1 MKMKNLTKL
10 AYLGAIAFVGIGF
23 TACSSDDDAVESNP
37 SFDGKAVKTQF
48 AINIPRA
55 ATPSSRMSADNT
67 QNNNSNFLG
76 MEKIHLL
83 SFAGEPGTTGYTA
96 STSDIGLADISTTPG
111 ISSISSSKIYSDVNV
126 PVGTSHFLFY
136 AVAPQGTD
144 ATTKFS
150 KGVLDATIGAST
162 DAINFKLQQIAN
174 SIDNDEQTQLL
185 SVLNAVA
192 TVTNWKDQDANS
204 TGLGKLYANFVKLKA
219 GSANSIKAA
228 LENLYNAVA
237 IWADATST
245 STEKT
250 IAGAI
255 REAIAPNAGTGYFK
269 ATKDNAT
276 GVYTLDYTS
285 TTSTPYPRNIN
296 LPDGAVQLAFDSQ
309 NNAQAPFSY
318 GNQSS
323 LTSIPT
329 LNPTTLTYPASLYY
343 FISTDIRTSTSTYD
357 NWPANVADWVS
368 GGNSNFWNSFNS
380 DNAKVTATTRAIAL
394 KNNIQYGVANL
405 KLSAYCTAQKL
416 SDATTGS
423 EGSTAKTV
431 NVPAEGFKITG
442 VIIGGQP
449 TQVGYNF
456 LPANAQ
462 SLTRHIYDSDVPAG
476 MCAKYSA
483 STPADPTVNYTM
495 VLPNQLG
502 GSNTEQTV
510 SFAIEFE
517 NKSSVEFQGVDGV
530 VPVNG
535 KFYLVGKLDPNAQ
548 SGITNPGGITNPAVF
563 MPDYQTTV
571 TAKISTLK
579 NAYNTIPD
587 LRATNM
593 QLGLSVDLQWTP
605 GLTFDIDLGG
615 DTN

>member
-23 TACSSDDDAVESNP
+23 TACSSDDDAVENNP

-55 ATPSSRMSADNT
+55 ATPSSRMSDENT
-67 QNNNSNFLG
+67 QNKNSNFLG
-76 MEKIHLL
+76 MQDIHLL
-83 SFAGEPGTTGYTA
+83 SFAGEPGTSGNTA
-96 STSDIGLADISTTPG
+96 STSDIKLADINTNG
-111 ISSISSSKIYSDVNV
+111 ISTSASSKIYSDVNV
-126 PVGTSHFLFY
+126 PVGTSYFLFY

-144 ATTKFS
+144 ANSKFS

-162 DAINFKLQQIAN
+162 DAINFKLEQIAT
-174 SIDNDEQTQLL
+174 SIDNDEKTQLL

-192 TVTNWKDQDANS
+192 TVDNWKDQDAS

-237 IWADATST
+237 IWANGTSE

-250 IAGAI
+250 IATDIRTAI
-255 REAIAPNAGTGYFK
+255 TTNNYFS
-269 ATKDNAT
+269 ATDNS
-276 GVYTLDYTS
+276 GVYTLMTS
-285 TTSTPYPRNIN
+285 LTYPRNIN
-296 LPDGAVQLAFDSQ
+296 LPDGAVQLTFQ
-309 NNAQAPFSY
+309 NNSFSY
-318 GNQSS
+318 DNNSG
-323 LTSIPT
+323 LTSIPI
-329 LNPTTLTYPASLYY
+329 LDPTTLTYPASLYY
-343 FISTDIRTSTSTYD
+343 FISTDIRTSNNTFD
-357 NWPANVADWVS
+357 NGWPANVTDWAS
-368 GGNSNFWNSFNS
+368 DQTAFWNSFNS
-380 DNAKVTATTRAIAL
+380 TNAKVTATTRAIAL

-416 SDATTGS
+416 SDATTGTQ
-423 EGSTAKTV
+423 GSTGKTV
-431 NVPAEGFKITG
+431 NVPAVGFKITG

-456 LPANAQ
+456 LPADTR
-462 SLTRHIYDSDVPAG
+462 SLTQHIYDKVVAST
-476 MCAKYSA
+476 MCARYA
-483 STPADPTVNYTM
+483 TNATDATVNYTM

-502 GSNTEQTV
+502 SNEQTV
-510 SFAIEFE
+510 SFAIEFK
-517 NKSSVEFQGVDGV
+517 NNSSVEFQGVDGV
-530 VPVNG
+530 VPVDG
-535 KFYLVGKLDPNAQ
+535 KFYLVGKLDPANQ
-548 SGITNPGGITNPAVF
+548 TLTGVTSPAVF

-579 NAYNTIPD
+579 KAYNTIPD

-593 QLGLSVDLQWTP
+593 QLGLSVDLTWTP

>member
-23 TACSSDDDAVESNP
+23 TACSSDDDAVENNP

-55 ATPSSRMSADNT
+55 ATPSSRMSAENT
-67 QNNNSNFLG
+67 QNYNSNFLG
-76 MEKIHLL
+76 MQDIHLL
-83 SFAGEPGTTGYTA
+83 SFAEQPGANTSY
-96 STSDIGLADISTTPG
+96 SSDIKLADINNGITTTT
-111 ISSISSSKIYSDVNV
+111 SSKIYSDVNV

-136 AVAPQGTD
+136 AVAPQSENVND
-144 ATTKFS
+144 KFS

-162 DAINFKLQQIAN
+162 DAINFKLQQIAT

-192 TVTNWKDQDANS
+192 TVTNWKDQNANS
-204 TGLGKLYANFVKLKA
+204 TGLGKLYASFIKLKA
-219 GSANSIKAA
+219 GSANSIRAA

-237 IWADATST
+237 IWADATNE

-250 IAGAI
+250 IATAIRGAI
-255 REAIAPNAGTGYFK
+255 TSNSYFR
-269 ATKDNAT
+269 ATET
-276 GVYTLDYTS
+276 SGVYTLETS
-285 TTSTPYPRNIN
+285 LTYPRNLN
-296 LPDGAVQLAFDSQ
+296 LPDGAVQLTFDAQ
-309 NNAQAPFSY
+309 NNSFSY
-318 GNQSS
+318 GSLSS
-323 LTSIPT
+323 LASIPT
-329 LNPTTLTYPASLYY
+329 LDPTTLTYPASLYY
-343 FISTDIRTSTSTYD
+343 FISTDIRTSTNTFD
-357 NWPANVADWVS
+357 NGWPVNVTDWAS
-368 GGNSNFWNSFNS
+368 DQTTFWNSFNS
-380 DNAKVTATTRAIAL
+380 NNAKVTATTRAIAL

-431 NVPAEGFKITG
+431 NVPANGFKITG

-456 LPANAQ
+456 LPADAR
-462 SLTRHIYDSDVPAG
+462 SLTQHIYDKDVTTG

-483 STPADPTVNYTM
+483 STPADATVNYTM

-502 GSNTEQTV
+502 SSEQTV

-517 NKSSVEFQGVDGV
+517 NNSSVEFQGVDGV

-535 KFYLVGKLDPNAQ
+535 KFYLVGKLDP
-548 SGITNPGGITNPAVF
+548 TNSQLQNVTSPAVF
-563 MPDYQTTV
+563 MPDDQTTV

-579 NAYNTIPD
+579 KAYNTIPD

-593 QLGLSVDLQWTP
+593 QLGLSVDLTWTA
-605 GLTFDIDLGG
+605 GLTFEVDLGG

>member
-23 TACSSDDDAVESNP
+23 TACSSDDDAVENNP

-144 ATTKFS
+144 ANSKFS

-162 DAINFKLQQIAN
+162 DAINFKLQQIAT

-204 TGLGKLYANFVKLKA
+204 TGLGKLYASFIKLKA
-219 GSANSIKAA
+219 GSANSIRAA

-237 IWADATST
+237 IWADGA
-245 STEKT
+245 EDGNKT
-250 IAGAI
+250 IATAI
-255 REAIAPNAGTGYFK
+255 RTAITTGGYFT
-269 ATKDNAT
+269 ATNNS
-276 GVYTLDYTS
+276 GVYTLSTS
-285 TTSTPYPRNIN
+285 LKYPRNIN

-309 NNAQAPFSY
+309 NNSFSY
-318 GNQSS
+318 GSQSS
-323 LTSIPT
+323 LTSIPN

-357 NWPANVADWVS
+357 NWPTSVSDWAS
-368 GGNSNFWNSFNS
+368 DLTTFWNSFNS
-380 DNAKVTATTRAIAL
+380 TDAKVTATTRAIAL
-394 KNNIQYGVANL
+394 KKNIQYGVANL

-416 SDATTGS
+416 SDATRGS

-431 NVPAEGFKITG
+431 NVPADGFKITG

-456 LPANAQ
+456 LPADAQ
-462 SLTRHIYDSDVPAG
+462 SLTQHIYDKDVAST
-476 MCAKYSA
+476 MCARYA
-483 STPADPTVNYTM
+483 TNATDATVNYTM

-502 GSNTEQTV
+502 GSNTEQPV
-510 SFAIEFE
+510 SFAIEFK
-517 NKSSVEFQGVDGV
+517 NNSSVEFQGVDGV
-530 VPVNG
+530 VPVGG
-535 KFYLVGKLDPNAQ
+535 KFYLVGKLVPTNQ
-548 SGITNPGGITNPAVF
+548 TLTGVTNPSVF

-593 QLGLSVDLQWTP
+593 QLGLSVDLTWTA
-605 GLTFDIDLGG
+605 GLTFEVDLGG

>member
-1 MKMKNLTKL
+1 
-10 AYLGAIAFVGIGF
+10 
-23 TACSSDDDAVESNP
+23 
-37 SFDGKAVKTQF
+37 
-48 AINIPRA
+48 
-55 ATPSSRMSADNT
+55 
-67 QNNNSNFLG
+67 

-83 SFAGEPGTTGYTA
+83 SFAGEPGKTGYTA

-111 ISSISSSKIYSDVNV
+111 ISSNSSSKIYSDVNV

-144 ATTKFS
+144 ATSKFQ

-162 DAINFKLQQIAN
+162 DAINFKLQQIAT
-174 SIDNDEQTQLL
+174 SIEDEQKTNLL

-192 TVTNWKDQDANS
+192 TVSNWSIQSSD
-204 TGLGKLYANFVKLKA
+204 TGLGKLYASFTKLNA

-237 IWADATST
+237 IWADGA
-245 STEKT
+245 EDGNKT
-250 IAGAI
+250 IATAI
-255 REAIAPNAGTGYFK
+255 RTAITTGGYFT
-269 ATKDNAT
+269 ATNNS
-276 GVYTLDYTS
+276 GVYTLS
-285 TTSTPYPRNIN
+285 TTLTYPRNIN
-296 LPDGAVQLAFDSQ
+296 LPDGAVQLAFDDQ
-309 NNAQAPFSY
+309 NTSDPFSY
-318 GNQSS
+318 NRSNILGTPAI
-323 LTSIPT
+323 LD
-329 LNPTTLTYPASLYY
+329 PTTLTYPASLYY
-343 FISTDIRTSTSTYD
+343 FISTDIRTSTNTFDSG
-357 NWPANVADWVS
+357 WPATVTDWVS
-368 GGNSNFWNSFNS
+368 GGTSNFWTNFNS
-380 DNAKVTATTRAIAL
+380 TNAKVTATTRAIAL

-405 KLSAYCTAQKL
+405 KLSAYCTAQQLK
-416 SDATTGS
+416 DATTGT

-431 NVPAEGFKITG
+431 TVPANGFTITG

-456 LPANAQ
+456 LPADAQ
-462 SLTRHIYDSDVPAG
+462 SLTRHIYDKDVTTG

-483 STPADPTVNYTM
+483 STPTDATVNYTM

-502 GSNTEQTV
+502 SGNTEQSV

-517 NKSSVEFQGVDGV
+517 NNSFVEFQGVQGV
-530 VPVNG
+530 VPVGG
-535 KFYLVGKLDPNAQ
+535 KFYLVGKLDPTNQ
-548 SGITNPGGITNPAVF
+548 TLTGVTNPSVF

-593 QLGLSVDLQWTP
+593 QLGLSVDLTWTP
-605 GLTFDIDLGG
+605 GLTFEIDLGG

>member
-1 MKMKNLTKL
+1 MMKMKNLTKL
-10 AYLGAIAFVGIGF
+10 AYLGVIAFVGIGF
-23 TACSSDDDAVESNP
+23 TACSSDDDAVANNP

-55 ATPSSRMSADNT
+55 ATPSSRMSDENT
-67 QNNNSNFLG
+67 QNKNSNFLG
-76 MEKIHLL
+76 MQDIHLL
-83 SFAGEPGTTGYTA
+83 SFAGEPGTSGNTA
-96 STSDIGLADISTTPG
+96 STSDIKLADINTNG
-111 ISSISSSKIYSDVNV
+111 ISTSASSKIYSDVNV
-126 PVGTSHFLFY
+126 PVGTSYFLFY

-144 ATTKFS
+144 ANSKFS

-162 DAINFKLQQIAN
+162 DAINFKLEQIAT
-174 SIDNDEQTQLL
+174 SIDNDEKTQLL

-192 TVTNWKDQDANS
+192 TVDNWKDQDAS

-237 IWADATST
+237 IWANGTSE

-250 IAGAI
+250 IATDIRTAI
-255 REAIAPNAGTGYFK
+255 TTNSYFS
-269 ATKDNAT
+269 ATDNS
-276 GVYTLDYTS
+276 GVYTL
-285 TTSTPYPRNIN
+285 TTSLTYPRNIN
-296 LPDGAVQLAFDSQ
+296 LPDGAVQLTFDSQ
-309 NNAQAPFSY
+309 NTSTPFSY
-318 GNQSS
+318 NSS
-323 LTSIPT
+323 VVIGTT
-329 LNPTTLTYPASLYY
+329 TVLNPTTLTYPASLYY
-343 FISTDIRTSTSTYD
+343 FISTDIRTSTNTFDSG
-357 NWPANVADWVS
+357 WPATVTDWVS
-368 GGNSNFWNSFNS
+368 GGTSNFWTNFNS
-380 DNAKVTATTRAIAL
+380 NYAKVTATTRAIAL

-416 SDATTGS
+416 SDATTES
-423 EGSTAKTV
+423 EGSTTAKTV
-431 NVPAEGFKITG
+431 TVPANGFKITG

-449 TQVGYNF
+449 TKVGYNF
-456 LPANAQ
+456 LPADAQ
-462 SLTRHIYDSDVPAG
+462 SLIRHIYDRDVPAD
-476 MCAKYSA
+476 MCAEYSA

-502 GSNTEQTV
+502 GNNTEQTV

-517 NKSSVEFQGVDGV
+517 NNSSVEFQGVDGV

-579 NAYNTIPD
+579 KAYNTIPD

-593 QLGLSVDLQWTP
+593 QLGLSVDLTWTP

>member
-23 TACSSDDDAVESNP
+23 TACSSDDDAVENNP

-55 ATPSSRMSADNT
+55 ATPSSRMSAGNT
-67 QNNNSNFLG
+67 QNNSNFLG

-83 SFAGEPGTTGYTA
+83 SFEGVPGTTGYTA
-96 STSDIGLADISTTPG
+96 STSDIGLADISTIPG
-111 ISSISSSKIYSDVNV
+111 ISSNSSSKIYSDVNV

-144 ATTKFS
+144 ATSKFQ

-162 DAINFKLQQIAN
+162 DAINFKLQQIAT
-174 SIDNDEQTQLL
+174 SIEDEQKTNLL

-192 TVTNWKDQDANS
+192 TVSNWSTQGVD
-204 TGLGKLYANFVKLKA
+204 TGLGKLYASFKNLKA

-237 IWADATST
+237 IWADATNDSP
-245 STEKT
+245 EKT
-250 IAGAI
+250 IATAI
-255 REAIAPNAGTGYFK
+255 RTAITSNSYFT
-269 ATKDNAT
+269 ATET
-276 GVYTLDYTS
+276 SGVYTLS
-285 TTSTPYPRNIN
+285 TTLTYPRNIN
-296 LPDGAVQLAFDSQ
+296 LPDGAVQLTFD
-309 NNAQAPFSY
+309 AQTNSFSY
-318 GNQSS
+318 GSQSS

-329 LNPTTLTYPASLYY
+329 LDPTTLTYPASLYY
-343 FISTDIRTSTSTYD
+343 FISTDIRTSTNTFD
-357 NWPANVADWVS
+357 RGWPVTVTDWAS
-368 GGNSNFWNSFNS
+368 DQTTFWNSFNS

-416 SDATTGS
+416 SDATEGTQ
-423 EGSTAKTV
+423 GSTAKTV
-431 NVPAEGFKITG
+431 NVPAGGFKITG

-462 SLTRHIYDSDVPAG
+462 SLTRHIYDKDVAST
-476 MCAKYSA
+476 MCARYA
-483 STPADPTVNYTM
+483 TNATDATVNYTM

-502 GSNTEQTV
+502 SNEQTV
-510 SFAIEFE
+510 SFAIEFK
-517 NKSSVEFQGVDGV
+517 NNSSVEFQGVDGV

-535 KFYLVGKLDPNAQ
+535 KFYLVGKLDP
-548 SGITNPGGITNPAVF
+548 TNSQLQNVTSPAVF

-579 NAYNTIPD
+579 KAYNTIPD

>member
-55 ATPSSRMSADNT
+55 ATPSSRMSADKT

-83 SFAGEPGTTGYTA
+83 SFAGEPGTEGYTA

-111 ISSISSSKIYSDVNV
+111 ISSNSSSKIYSDVNV

-136 AVAPQGTD
+136 AVAPEGTD
-144 ATTKFS
+144 ADAKFS

-162 DAINFKLQQIAN
+162 DAINFKLQQIAT
-174 SIDNDEQTQLL
+174 SIDDNDEQAKLL
-185 SVLNAVA
+185 TVLNAVA
-192 TVTNWKDQDANS
+192 TVADWSIQGAD
-204 TGLGKLYANFVKLKA
+204 TGLGKLYASFKDLKA
-219 GSANSIKAA
+219 GSANSIRAA

-237 IWADATST
+237 IWADATVNSN
-245 STEKT
+245 EKT
-250 IAGAI
+250 IAGNIRTAI
-255 REAIAPNAGTGYFK
+255 
-269 ATKDNAT
+269 TKDSYFIPT
-276 GVYTLDYTS
+276 VTSGVYTLATS
-285 TTSTPYPRNIN
+285 LTYPRNIY
-296 LPDGAVQLAFDSQ
+296 LPDGAVQLTFDSQ
-309 NNAQAPFSY
+309 NTSAPFSY
-318 GNQSS
+318 NSNSSS
-323 LTSIPT
+323 LTSIPS
-329 LNPTTLTYPASLYY
+329 LDPATLTYPASLYY
-343 FISTDIRTSTSTYD
+343 FISTDIRTSTNTYEST
-357 NWPANVADWVS
+357 NWPQSVTDWAS
-368 GGNSNFWNSFNS
+368 ETSSFWTNFKSN
-380 DNAKVTATTRAIAL
+380 DAKVTATTRAIAL

-416 SDATTGS
+416 SDATTGT

-431 NVPAEGFKITG
+431 NVPADGFKITG

-456 LPANAQ
+456 LPADAG
-462 SLTRHIYDSDVPAG
+462 SLTRHIYDRDVPDG
-476 MCAKYSA
+476 MRAKYSA
-483 STPADPTVNYTM
+483 STPTDPTVNYTM

-502 GSNTEQTV
+502 SNEQPV

-517 NKSSVEFQGVDGV
+517 NNSSVEFQGVQGV
-530 VPVNG
+530 VPVGG

-548 SGITNPGGITNPAVF
+548 SGITNPSSITNPAVF

-593 QLGLSVDLQWTP
+593 QLGLSVDLTWTP
-605 GLTFDIDLGG
+605 GLTFDVVLGG
-615 DTN
+615 D

>member
-10 AYLGAIAFVGIGF
+10 AYLGAIALVGIGF
-23 TACSSDDDAVESNP
+23 TACSSDDDAVENNP

-55 ATPSSRMSADNT
+55 ATPSSRMSAENT
-67 QNNNSNFLG
+67 QNYNSNFLG
-76 MEKIHLL
+76 MQDIHLL
-83 SFAGEPGTTGYTA
+83 SFAGEPGTSGNTA
-96 STSDIGLADISTTPG
+96 STSDIKLADINTNG
-111 ISSISSSKIYSDVNV
+111 ISTSASSKIYSDVNV
-126 PVGTSHFLFY
+126 PVGTSYFLFY

-144 ATTKFS
+144 ANSKFS

-162 DAINFKLQQIAN
+162 DAINFKLEQIAT
-174 SIDNDEQTQLL
+174 SIDNDEKTQLL

-192 TVTNWKDQDANS
+192 TVDNWKDQDAS

-237 IWADATST
+237 IWANGTSE

-250 IAGAI
+250 IATDIRTAI
-255 REAIAPNAGTGYFK
+255 TTNNYFS
-269 ATKDNAT
+269 ATDNS
-276 GVYTLDYTS
+276 GVYTLKTS
-285 TTSTPYPRNIN
+285 LTYPRNIN
-296 LPDGAVQLAFDSQ
+296 LPDGAVQLTFDAQ
-309 NNAQAPFSY
+309 TNPQAPFSY
-318 GNQSS
+318 NSGVVIG
-323 LTSIPT
+323 TT
-329 LNPTTLTYPASLYY
+329 TVLNPTTLTYPASLYY
-343 FISTDIRTSTSTYD
+343 FISTDIRTSNNTFD
-357 NWPANVADWVS
+357 NGWPANVTDWAS
-368 GGNSNFWNSFNS
+368 DQTAFWNSFNS
-380 DNAKVTATTRAIAL
+380 NYAKVTATTRAIAL

-431 NVPAEGFKITG
+431 NVPANGFKITG

-456 LPANAQ
+456 LPADAQ
-462 SLTRHIYDSDVPAG
+462 SLIRHIYDRDVPAD
-476 MCAKYSA
+476 MCAEYSA

-502 GSNTEQTV
+502 GNNTEQSV

-517 NKSSVEFQGVDGV
+517 NNSSVEFQGVDGV
-530 VPVNG
+530 VPVDG
-535 KFYLVGKLDPNAQ
+535 KFYLVGKLDPANQ
-548 SGITNPGGITNPAVF
+548 TLTGVTSPAVF

-579 NAYNTIPD
+579 YAYNTIPD

-593 QLGLSVDLQWTP
+593 QLGLSVDLTWTP
-605 GLTFDIDLGG
+605 GLTFEVDLGG

>member
-10 AYLGAIAFVGIGF
+10 AYLGVIAFVGIGF
-23 TACSSDDDAVESNP
+23 TACSSDDDAVANNP

-55 ATPSSRMSADNT
+55 ATPSSRMSDENT
-67 QNNNSNFLG
+67 QNKNSNFLG
-76 MEKIHLL
+76 MQDIHLL
-83 SFAGEPGTTGYTA
+83 SFAGEPGTSGNTA
-96 STSDIGLADISTTPG
+96 STSDIKLADINTNG
-111 ISSISSSKIYSDVNV
+111 ISTSASSKIYSDVNV
-126 PVGTSHFLFY
+126 PVGTSYFLFY

-144 ATTKFS
+144 ANSKFS

-162 DAINFKLQQIAN
+162 DAINFKLEQIAT
-174 SIDNDEQTQLL
+174 SIDNDEKTQLL

-192 TVTNWKDQDANS
+192 TVDNWKDQDAS

-237 IWADATST
+237 IWANGTSE

-250 IAGAI
+250 IATDIRTAI
-255 REAIAPNAGTGYFK
+255 TTNSYFS
-269 ATKDNAT
+269 ATDNS
-276 GVYTLDYTS
+276 GVYTL
-285 TTSTPYPRNIN
+285 TTSLTYPRNIN
-296 LPDGAVQLAFDSQ
+296 LPDGAVQLTFDSQ
-309 NNAQAPFSY
+309 NTSTPFSY
-318 GNQSS
+318 NSS
-323 LTSIPT
+323 VVIGTT
-329 LNPTTLTYPASLYY
+329 TVLNPTTLTYPASLYY
-343 FISTDIRTSTSTYD
+343 FISTDIRTSTNTFDSG
-357 NWPANVADWVS
+357 WPATVTDWVS
-368 GGNSNFWNSFNS
+368 GGTSNFWTNFNS
-380 DNAKVTATTRAIAL
+380 NYAKVTATTRAIAL

-431 NVPAEGFKITG
+431 NVPADGFKITG

-456 LPANAQ
+456 LPADAQ

-517 NKSSVEFQGVDGV
+517 NNSSVEFQGVDGV

-579 NAYNTIPD
+579 KAYNTIPD

-593 QLGLSVDLQWTP
+593 QLGLSVDLTWTP

>member
-1 MKMKNLTKL
+1 MMKMKNLTKL

-23 TACSSDDDAVESNP
+23 TACSSDDAVESNP

-55 ATPSSRMSADNT
+55 ATPSSRMSAENT

-83 SFAGEPGTTGYTA
+83 SFAGEPGTVGYTA

-111 ISSISSSKIYSDVNV
+111 ISSNSSSKIYSDVNV

-162 DAINFKLQQIAN
+162 DAINFKLQQIAT
-174 SIDNDEQTQLL
+174 SIDNDEKTQLL

-192 TVTNWKDQDANS
+192 TVDNWSTQDANS
-204 TGLGKLYANFVKLKA
+204 TGLGKLYANFIKLNT

-237 IWADATST
+237 IWADATGT
-245 STEKT
+245 SDEKT
-250 IAGAI
+250 IATAI
-255 REAIAPNAGTGYFK
+255 RTAIKTGNYFT
-269 ATKDNAT
+269 ATDNS
-276 GVYTLDYTS
+276 GVYTL
-285 TTSTPYPRNIN
+285 TTSLTYPRNIN
-296 LPDGAVQLAFDSQ
+296 LPDGAVQLAFDAQTNS
-309 NNAQAPFSY
+309 QAPFSY
-318 GNQSS
+318 NSNIIIS
-323 LTSIPT
+323 TNPILD
-329 LNPTTLTYPASLYY
+329 PTTLTYPASLYY
-343 FISTDIRTSTSTYD
+343 FISTDIRTSTNTFDSG
-357 NWPANVADWVS
+357 WPATVTDWVS
-368 GGNSNFWNSFNS
+368 GGTSNFWTNFNS
-380 DNAKVTATTRAIAL
+380 TNAKVTATTRAIAL

-431 NVPAEGFKITG
+431 NVPADGFKITG

-456 LPANAQ
+456 LPADAQ
-462 SLTRHIYDSDVPAG
+462 ILTRHIYDSDVPAG

-483 STPADPTVNYTM
+483 STPAAPTVNYTM

-502 GSNTEQTV
+502 SGNTEQSV

-517 NKSSVEFQGVDGV
+517 NNSSVEFQGVQGV
-530 VPVNG
+530 VPVGG
-535 KFYLVGKLDPNAQ
+535 KFYLVGKLDPTNQ
-548 SGITNPGGITNPAVF
+548 MLTGVTNPSVF

>member
-67 QNNNSNFLG
+67 QNNSNFLG

-83 SFAGEPGTTGYTA
+83 SFEGVPGTTGYTA

-111 ISSISSSKIYSDVNV
+111 ISSNSSSKIYSDVNV

-162 DAINFKLQQIAN
+162 DAINFKLQQIAT
-174 SIDNDEQTQLL
+174 SIDNDETTQLL

-192 TVTNWKDQDANS
+192 TVTNWKDANS
-204 TGLGKLYANFVKLKA
+204 TGLGKLYANFIKLKA

-237 IWADATST
+237 IWADATGT
-245 STEKT
+245 SDEKT
-250 IAGAI
+250 IAEAI
-255 REAIAPNAGTGYFK
+255 REAIAPSANTGYFK
-269 ATKDNAT
+269 ATKDNTT

-296 LPDGAVQLAFDSQ
+296 LPDGAVQLTFDAQ
-309 NNAQAPFSY
+309 TNPQAPFSY
-318 GNQSS
+318 NSGVVIG
-323 LTSIPT
+323 TT
-329 LNPTTLTYPASLYY
+329 TVLNPTTLTYPASLYY

-357 NWPANVADWVS
+357 NWPSRVTDWANED
-368 GGNSNFWNSFNS
+368 NTFWNNFTGT
-380 DNAKVTATTRAIAL
+380 KVTATTRAIAL

-431 NVPAEGFKITG
+431 TVPANGFKITG

-456 LPANAQ
+456 LPADAQ
-462 SLTRHIYDSDVPAG
+462 NLIRHIYDRDVPAD
-476 MCAKYSA
+476 MCAEYSA

-502 GSNTEQTV
+502 GNNTEQSV

-517 NKSSVEFQGVDGV
+517 NNSSVEFQGVDGV
-530 VPVNG
+530 VPVGG
-535 KFYLVGKLDPNAQ
+535 KFYLVGKLDPANQ
-548 SGITNPGGITNPAVF
+548 TLTGVTSPAVF

-579 NAYNTIPD
+579 YAYNTIPD

-593 QLGLSVDLQWTP
+593 QLGLSVDLTWTP
-605 GLTFDIDLGG
+605 GLIFEIDLGG
-615 DTN
+615 VTN

>member
-1 MKMKNLTKL
+1 MMKMKNLTKL

-23 TACSSDDDAVESNP
+23 TACSSDDDAVANNP

-55 ATPSSRMSADNT
+55 ATPSSRMSDENT
-67 QNNNSNFLG
+67 QNKNSNFLG
-76 MEKIHLL
+76 MQDIHLL
-83 SFAGEPGTTGYTA
+83 SFAGEPGTSGNTA
-96 STSDIGLADISTTPG
+96 STSDIKLADINTNG
-111 ISSISSSKIYSDVNV
+111 ISTSASSKIYSDVNV
-126 PVGTSHFLFY
+126 PVGTSYFLFY

-144 ATTKFS
+144 ANSKFS

-162 DAINFKLQQIAN
+162 DAINFKLQQIAT

-192 TVTNWKDQDANS
+192 TVTNWKDPDANS
-204 TGLGKLYANFVKLKA
+204 TGLGKLYANFIKLKA

-237 IWADATST
+237 IWADATGT
-245 STEKT
+245 SDEKT
-250 IAGAI
+250 IAEAI
-255 REAIAPNAGTGYFK
+255 REAIAPSANTGYFK
-269 ATKDNAT
+269 ATKDNTT

-296 LPDGAVQLAFDSQ
+296 LPDGAVQLTFDAQ
-309 NNAQAPFSY
+309 TNAQAPFSY
-318 GNQSS
+318 NSAVVIGTTTV
-323 LTSIPT
+323 LD
-329 LNPTTLTYPASLYY
+329 PTTLTYPASLYY
-343 FISTDIRTSTSTYD
+343 FISTDIRTSTSTSTYD
-357 NWPANVADWVS
+357 NWPSSVTDWANE
-368 GGNSNFWNSFNS
+368 NNTFWNNFTGT
-380 DNAKVTATTRAIAL
+380 KVTATTRAIAL

-431 NVPAEGFKITG
+431 TVPANGFKITG

-456 LPANAQ
+456 LPADAQ
-462 SLTRHIYDSDVPAG
+462 SLIRHIYDRDVPAD
-476 MCAKYSA
+476 MCAEYSA

-502 GSNTEQTV
+502 GNNTEQTV

-517 NKSSVEFQGVDGV
+517 NNSSVEFQGVDGV

-579 NAYNTIPD
+579 KAYNTIPD

-593 QLGLSVDLQWTP
+593 QLGLSVDLTWTP

>member
-1 MKMKNLTKL
+1 MMKMKNLTKL

-23 TACSSDDDAVESNP
+23 TACSSDDDAVENNP

-67 QNNNSNFLG
+67 QNNSNFLG
-76 MEKIHLL
+76 MQDIHLL
-83 SFAGEPGTTGYTA
+83 SFAGEPGTTGYKA

-111 ISSISSSKIYSDVNV
+111 ISSNSSSKIYSDVNV

-136 AVAPQGTD
+136 AVAPQGTNV
-144 ATTKFS
+144 TSKFQ
-150 KGVLDATIGAST
+150 KGVLDATIGTST
-162 DAINFKLQQIAN
+162 DAINFKLQQIAT
-174 SIDNDEQTQLL
+174 SIDNDEQTKLL
-185 SVLNAVA
+185 GVLNAVA
-192 TVTNWKDQDANS
+192 TVDDWSTQDANT
-204 TGLGKLYANFVKLKA
+204 TGLGKLYASFTKLNA

-237 IWADATST
+237 IWADGA
-245 STEKT
+245 EGGNKT
-250 IAGAI
+250 IATDIRTAI
-255 REAIAPNAGTGYFK
+255 TTGGYFT
-269 ATKDNAT
+269 ATNNS
-276 GVYTLDYTS
+276 GVYTL
-285 TTSTPYPRNIN
+285 TTTLNYPRNLN
-296 LPDGAVQLAFDSQ
+296 LPDGAVQLTFDAQ
-309 NNAQAPFSY
+309 NNSFSY
-318 GNQSS
+318 GSLSS

-329 LNPTTLTYPASLYY
+329 LDPTTLTYPASLYY
-343 FISTDIRTSTSTYD
+343 FISTDIRTSTNTFDGWPATVAEWANESNTFWSNFNSTY
-357 NWPANVADWVS
+357 
-368 GGNSNFWNSFNS
+368 
-380 DNAKVTATTRAIAL
+380 AKVTATTRAIAL

-405 KLSAYCTAQKL
+405 KLSAYCSAQKL
-416 SDATTGS
+416 SDATGS

-431 NVPAEGFKITG
+431 TVPTDGFKITG

-456 LPANAQ
+456 LPADAR
-462 SLTRHIYDSDVPAG
+462 SLIQHIYDRDVTTG

-502 GSNTEQTV
+502 SGNTEQSV

-517 NKSSVEFQGVDGV
+517 NNSSVEFQGVQGV
-530 VPVNG
+530 VPVGG
-535 KFYLVGKLDPNAQ
+535 KFYLVGKLDP
-548 SGITNPGGITNPAVF
+548 TNQTLTGVTSPSVF

>member
-23 TACSSDDDAVESNP
+23 TACSSDDDAVENNP

-55 ATPSSRMSADNT
+55 ATPSSRMSAGNT
-67 QNNNSNFLG
+67 QNNSNFLG
-76 MEKIHLL
+76 MQDIHLL
-83 SFAGEPGTTGYTA
+83 SFAEQPGANTSY
-96 STSDIGLADISTTPG
+96 SSDIKLADINNGITTTT
-111 ISSISSSKIYSDVNV
+111 SSKIYSDVNV

-136 AVAPQGTD
+136 AVAPQGENVND
-144 ATTKFS
+144 KFS

-162 DAINFKLQQIAN
+162 DAINFKLQQIAT
-174 SIDNDEQTQLL
+174 SIEDEQKTNLL
-185 SVLNAVA
+185 RVLNAVA
-192 TVTNWKDQDANS
+192 TVTNWKDANS
-204 TGLGKLYANFVKLKA
+204 TGLGKLYANFIKLKA
-219 GSANSIKAA
+219 GSANSIRAA

-237 IWADATST
+237 IWADAAGTSD
-245 STEKT
+245 EKT
-250 IAGAI
+250 IAGNIRTAI
-255 REAIAPNAGTGYFK
+255 KTGDYFTARETSQGS
-269 ATKDNAT
+269 
-276 GVYTLDYTS
+276 GVYTL
-285 TTSTPYPRNIN
+285 TTTLNYPRNLK
-296 LPDGAVQLAFDSQ
+296 LPDGAVQLTFQ
-309 NNAQAPFSY
+309 NNSFSY
-318 GNQSS
+318 DNNSG

-329 LNPTTLTYPASLYY
+329 LDPTTLTYPASLYY
-343 FISTDIRTSTSTYD
+343 FISTEIRTSTSTYD
-357 NWPANVADWVS
+357 SWPTNVADWVS

-431 NVPAEGFKITG
+431 NVPAGGFKITG

-456 LPANAQ
+456 LPADAE

-476 MCAKYSA
+476 MCANYSA

-502 GSNTEQTV
+502 SNEQPV
-510 SFAIEFE
+510 SFAIEFK
-517 NKSSVEFQGVDGV
+517 NNSSVEFQGVDGV

-579 NAYNTIPD
+579 KAYNTIPD

-593 QLGLSVDLQWTP
+593 QLGLSVDLTWTP

>member
-1 MKMKNLTKL
+1 MMKMKNLTKL
-10 AYLGAIAFVGIGF
+10 AYLGAIALVGIGF
-23 TACSSDDDAVESNP
+23 TACSSDDDAVENNP

-55 ATPSSRMSADNT
+55 ATPSSRMSAENT

-83 SFAGEPGTTGYTA
+83 SFAEQPGANTSY
-96 STSDIGLADISTTPG
+96 SSDIKLADINNGITTTT
-111 ISSISSSKIYSDVNV
+111 SSKIYSDVNV

-136 AVAPQGTD
+136 AVAPQGENVND
-144 ATTKFS
+144 KFS

-162 DAINFKLQQIAN
+162 DAINFKLQQIAT
-174 SIDNDEQTQLL
+174 SIENEEKTQLL

-192 TVTNWKDQDANS
+192 AVSNWSSQSSD
-204 TGLGKLYANFVKLKA
+204 TGLGKLYASFKNLKA

-237 IWADATST
+237 IWADATNE

-250 IAGAI
+250 IATAI
-255 REAIAPNAGTGYFK
+255 RTAITSNHFTASETSQGS
-269 ATKDNAT
+269 
-276 GVYTLDYTS
+276 GVYTL
-285 TTSTPYPRNIN
+285 TTSLTYPRNLN
-296 LPDGAVQLAFDSQ
+296 LPDGAVQLTFQ
-309 NNAQAPFSY
+309 NNSFSY
-318 GNQSS
+318 DNNSG

-357 NWPANVADWVS
+357 TWPANVADWVS

-405 KLSAYCTAQKL
+405 KLSAYCTVQKL

-431 NVPAEGFKITG
+431 NVPADGFKITG

-456 LPANAQ
+456 LPADAQ
-462 SLTRHIYDSDVPAG
+462 SLTRHIYDKDVTTG
-476 MCAKYSA
+476 MCANYSA
-483 STPADPTVNYTM
+483 STPTDATVNYTM

-502 GSNTEQTV
+502 SNEQTV
-510 SFAIEFE
+510 SFAIEFQ
-517 NKSSVEFQGVDGV
+517 NNSSVEFQGVDGV

-579 NAYNTIPD
+579 KAYNTIPD

-593 QLGLSVDLQWTP
+593 QLGLSVDLTWTP

>member
-1 MKMKNLTKL
+1 MMKMKNLTKL

-55 ATPSSRMSADNT
+55 ATPSSRMSDENT
-67 QNNNSNFLG
+67 QNKNSNFLG

-83 SFAGEPGTTGYTA
+83 SFAGEPGTSGNTA

-111 ISSISSSKIYSDVNV
+111 ISSNSSSKIYSDVNV
-126 PVGTSHFLFY
+126 PVGTSYFLFY

-144 ATTKFS
+144 ANSKFS

-162 DAINFKLQQIAN
+162 DAINFKLEQIAT
-174 SIDNDEQTQLL
+174 SIDNDEKTQLL

-192 TVTNWKDQDANS
+192 TVDNWKDQDAS

-237 IWADATST
+237 IWANGTSE

-250 IAGAI
+250 IATDIRTAI
-255 REAIAPNAGTGYFK
+255 TSDHFTASETSQGS
-269 ATKDNAT
+269 
-276 GVYTLDYTS
+276 GVYTL
-285 TTSTPYPRNIN
+285 TTSLTYPRNLN
-296 LPDGAVQLAFDSQ
+296 LPDGAVQLTFQ
-309 NNAQAPFSY
+309 NNSFSY
-318 GNQSS
+318 DNNSG
-323 LTSIPT
+323 LTSIPI
-329 LNPTTLTYPASLYY
+329 LDPTTLTYPASLYY
-343 FISTDIRTSTSTYD
+343 FISTDIRTSNNTFD
-357 NWPANVADWVS
+357 NGWPANVTDWA
-368 GGNSNFWNSFNS
+368 NENNTFWNNFKSV
-380 DNAKVTATTRAIAL
+380 DAKVTATTRAIAL

>member
-1 MKMKNLTKL
+1 MMKMKNLTKL

-23 TACSSDDDAVESNP
+23 TACSSDDDAVENNP

-55 ATPSSRMSADNT
+55 ATPSSRMSAVNT

-76 MEKIHLL
+76 MQDIHLL
-83 SFAGEPGTTGYTA
+83 SFAEQPGANTSY
-96 STSDIGLADISTTPG
+96 SSDIKLADINNGITTTT
-111 ISSISSSKIYSDVNV
+111 SSKIYSDVNV

-144 ATTKFS
+144 ATSKFQN
-150 KGVLDATIGAST
+150 GVLDATIGAST
-162 DAINFKLQQIAN
+162 DAINFKLQQIAT
-174 SIDNDEQTQLL
+174 SIENEEKTNLL
-185 SVLNAVA
+185 SVLNTVA
-192 TVTNWKDQDANS
+192 TVRSWSTQDANS
-204 TGLGKLYANFVKLKA
+204 TGLGKLYASFIKLKA
-219 GSANSIKAA
+219 GSANSIRAA

-237 IWADATST
+237 IWADATSE
-245 STEKT
+245 SSERT
-250 IAGAI
+250 IATAI
-255 REAIAPNAGTGYFK
+255 RTAITTGGYFT
-269 ATKDNAT
+269 ARETSQGS
-276 GVYTLDYTS
+276 GVYTL
-285 TTSTPYPRNIN
+285 TTTLNYPRNLN
-296 LPDGAVQLAFDSQ
+296 LPDGAVQLTFQ
-309 NNAQAPFSY
+309 NNSFSY
-318 GNQSS
+318 ANNSG

-357 NWPANVADWVS
+357 NWPSSVTDWANE
-368 GGNSNFWNSFNS
+368 NNTFWNNFKSV
-380 DNAKVTATTRAIAL
+380 DAKVTATTRAIAL

-431 NVPAEGFKITG
+431 NVPANGFKITG

-462 SLTRHIYDSDVPAG
+462 SLTRHIYDRDVPAD

-483 STPADPTVNYTM
+483 STPADPKVNYTM

-502 GSNTEQTV
+502 GSSTEQPV
-510 SFAIEFE
+510 SFAIEFK
-517 NKSSVEFQGVDGV
+517 NNSSVEFQGVDGV
-530 VPVNG
+530 VPVGG
-535 KFYLVGKLDPNAQ
+535 KFYLVGKLDPTNQ
-548 SGITNPGGITNPAVF
+548 TLTGVTNPSVF

-605 GLTFDIDLGG
+605 GLTFEIDLGG

>member
-10 AYLGAIAFVGIGF
+10 AYLGAIALVGIGF
-23 TACSSDDDAVESNP
+23 TACSSDDDAVENNP

-55 ATPSSRMSADNT
+55 ATPSSRMSAENT
-67 QNNNSNFLG
+67 QNYNSNFLG
-76 MEKIHLL
+76 MQDIHLL
-83 SFAGEPGTTGYTA
+83 SFAEQPGANTSY
-96 STSDIGLADISTTPG
+96 SSDIKLADINNGITTTT
-111 ISSISSSKIYSDVNV
+111 SSKIYSDVNV

-162 DAINFKLQQIAN
+162 DAINFKLQQIAT
-174 SIDNDEQTQLL
+174 SIENEEKTQLL

-192 TVTNWKDQDANS
+192 AVSNWSSQSSD
-204 TGLGKLYANFVKLKA
+204 TGLGKLYASFKNLKA

-237 IWADATST
+237 IWADAAGTSDD
-245 STEKT
+245 KT
-250 IAGAI
+250 IAGDIRTAI
-255 REAIAPNAGTGYFK
+255 KTGDYFTARETSQGS
-269 ATKDNAT
+269 
-276 GVYTLDYTS
+276 GVYTL
-285 TTSTPYPRNIN
+285 TTTLNYPRNLN
-296 LPDGAVQLAFDSQ
+296 LPDGAVQLTFQ
-309 NNAQAPFSY
+309 NNSFSY
-318 GNQSS
+318 DNNSG
-323 LTSIPT
+323 LTSIPI
-329 LNPTTLTYPASLYY
+329 LDPTTLTYPASLYY
-343 FISTDIRTSTSTYD
+343 FISTDIRTSNNTFD
-357 NWPANVADWVS
+357 KGWPANVTDWAS
-368 GGNSNFWNSFNS
+368 DQTAFWNSFNS
-380 DNAKVTATTRAIAL
+380 NYAKVTATTRAIAL

-416 SDATTGS
+416 SDATEGTQ
-423 EGSTAKTV
+423 GSTAKTV
-431 NVPAEGFKITG
+431 NVPADGFKITG

-456 LPANAQ
+456 LPADTR
-462 SLTRHIYDSDVPAG
+462 SLTQHIYDKDVAST
-476 MCAKYSA
+476 MCARYA
-483 STPADPTVNYTM
+483 TNATDATVNYTM

-502 GSNTEQTV
+502 GSNTEQPV
-510 SFAIEFE
+510 SFAIEFK
-517 NKSSVEFQGVDGV
+517 NNSSVEFQGVQGV
-530 VPVNG
+530 VPVDG
-535 KFYLVGKLDPNAQ
+535 KFYLVGKLDP
-548 SGITNPGGITNPAVF
+548 TNSQLQNVTSPAVF

-579 NAYNTIPD
+579 YAYNTIPD

-593 QLGLSVDLQWTP
+593 QLGLSVDLTWTP
-605 GLTFDIDLGG
+605 GLTFEIDLGG

>member
-55 ATPSSRMSADNT
+55 ATPSSRMSADKT

-83 SFAGEPGTTGYTA
+83 SFAGEPGTSGNTA

-111 ISSISSSKIYSDVNV
+111 ISSNSSSKIYSDVNV

-136 AVAPQGTD
+136 AVAPQGENVND
-144 ATTKFS
+144 KFS

-162 DAINFKLQQIAN
+162 DAINFKLQQIAT
-174 SIDNDEQTQLL
+174 SIENEEKTKLL

-192 TVTNWKDQDANS
+192 TVSNWSTQGVD
-204 TGLGKLYANFVKLKA
+204 TGLGKLYASFKNLKA

-237 IWADATST
+237 IWADATNDSP
-245 STEKT
+245 EKT
-250 IAGAI
+250 IATAI
-255 REAIAPNAGTGYFK
+255 RTAITSNSYFT
-269 ATKDNAT
+269 ATET
-276 GVYTLDYTS
+276 SGVYTL
-285 TTSTPYPRNIN
+285 TTPLTYPRNIN

-309 NNAQAPFSY
+309 NNSFSY
-318 GNQSS
+318 GSQSS
-323 LTSIPT
+323 LTSIPSLDPKT
-329 LNPTTLTYPASLYY
+329 ITYPASLYY
-343 FISTDIRTSTSTYD
+343 FISTDIRTSNNTFD
-357 NWPANVADWVS
+357 NGWPANVTDWAS
-368 GGNSNFWNSFNS
+368 DQTAFWNSFNS
-380 DNAKVTATTRAIAL
+380 TDAKVTATTRAIAL

-416 SDATTGS
+416 SDATEGTQ
-423 EGSTAKTV
+423 GSTAKTV
-431 NVPAEGFKITG
+431 NVPAVGFKITG

-456 LPANAQ
+456 LPADAR
-462 SLTRHIYDSDVPAG
+462 SLTQHIYDKDVAST
-476 MCAKYSA
+476 MCARYA
-483 STPADPTVNYTM
+483 TNATDATVNYTM

-502 GSNTEQTV
+502 GSNTEQPV
-510 SFAIEFE
+510 SFAIEFK
-517 NKSSVEFQGVDGV
+517 NNSSVEFQGVDGV

-579 NAYNTIPD
+579 KAYNTIPD

-593 QLGLSVDLQWTP
+593 QLGLSVDLTWTP

>member
-10 AYLGAIAFVGIGF
+10 AYLGVIAFVGIGF
-23 TACSSDDDAVESNP
+23 TACSSDDDAVANNP

-55 ATPSSRMSADNT
+55 ATPSSRMSDENT
-67 QNNNSNFLG
+67 QNKNSNFLG
-76 MEKIHLL
+76 MQDIHLL
-83 SFAGEPGTTGYTA
+83 SFAGEPGTSGNTA
-96 STSDIGLADISTTPG
+96 STSDIKLADINTNG
-111 ISSISSSKIYSDVNV
+111 ISTSASSKIYSDVNV
-126 PVGTSHFLFY
+126 PVGTSYFLFY

-144 ATTKFS
+144 ANSKFS

-162 DAINFKLQQIAN
+162 DAINFKLEQIAT
-174 SIDNDEQTQLL
+174 SIDNDEKTQLL

-192 TVTNWKDQDANS
+192 TVSNWSIQSSD
-204 TGLGKLYANFVKLKA
+204 TGLGKLYASFTKLNA
-219 GSANSIKAA
+219 GSANSIRAA

-237 IWADATST
+237 IWADATVNSN
-245 STEKT
+245 EKT
-250 IAGAI
+250 IAGNIRTAI
-255 REAIAPNAGTGYFK
+255 
-269 ATKDNAT
+269 TKDSYFIPT
-276 GVYTLDYTS
+276 VTSGVYTLATS
-285 TTSTPYPRNIN
+285 LTYPRNIY
-296 LPDGAVQLAFDSQ
+296 LPDGAVQLTFDAQ
-309 NNAQAPFSY
+309 NNPLAPFSY
-318 GNQSS
+318 DRSSS
-323 LTSIPT
+323 LTSIPS
-329 LNPTTLTYPASLYY
+329 LDPTTLTYPASLYY
-343 FISTDIRTSTSTYD
+343 FTSTDIRTSTNTYEST
-357 NWPANVADWVS
+357 NWPQSVNDWAS
-368 GGNSNFWNSFNS
+368 ENSNFWADFNS
-380 DNAKVTATTRAIAL
+380 TNAKVTATTRAIAL

-416 SDATTGS
+416 SDATTGT

-431 NVPAEGFKITG
+431 NVPANGFKITG

-456 LPANAQ
+456 LPADAG
-462 SLTRHIYDSDVPAG
+462 SLTRHIYDRDVPDG

-483 STPADPTVNYTM
+483 STPTDPTVNYTM

-502 GSNTEQTV
+502 SNEQPV

-517 NKSSVEFQGVDGV
+517 NNSSVEFQGVQGV
-530 VPVNG
+530 VPVRG

-548 SGITNPGGITNPAVF
+548 SGITNPGSITNPAVF

-593 QLGLSVDLQWTP
+593 QLGLSVDLTWTP
-605 GLTFDIDLGG
+605 GLTFEIDLGG

>member
-10 AYLGAIAFVGIGF
+10 AYLGVIAFVGIGF
-23 TACSSDDDAVESNP
+23 TACSSDDDAVANNP

-55 ATPSSRMSADNT
+55 ATPSSRMSDENT
-67 QNNNSNFLG
+67 QNKNSNFLG
-76 MEKIHLL
+76 MQDIHLL
-83 SFAGEPGTTGYTA
+83 SFAGEPGTSGNTA
-96 STSDIGLADISTTPG
+96 STSDIKLADINTNG
-111 ISSISSSKIYSDVNV
+111 ISTSASSKIYSDVNV
-126 PVGTSHFLFY
+126 PVGTSYFLFY

-144 ATTKFS
+144 ANSKFS

-162 DAINFKLQQIAN
+162 DAINFKLEQIAT
-174 SIDNDEQTQLL
+174 SIDNDEKTQLL

-192 TVTNWKDQDANS
+192 TVDNWKDQDAS

-237 IWADATST
+237 IWANGTSE

-250 IAGAI
+250 IATDIRTAI
-255 REAIAPNAGTGYFK
+255 TTNSYFS
-269 ATKDNAT
+269 ATDNS
-276 GVYTLDYTS
+276 GVYTL
-285 TTSTPYPRNIN
+285 TTSLTYPRNIN
-296 LPDGAVQLAFDSQ
+296 LPDGAVQLTFDSQ
-309 NNAQAPFSY
+309 NTSTPFSY
-318 GNQSS
+318 NSS
-323 LTSIPT
+323 VVIGTT
-329 LNPTTLTYPASLYY
+329 TVLNPTTLTYPASLYY
-343 FISTDIRTSTSTYD
+343 FISTDIRTSTNTFDSG
-357 NWPANVADWVS
+357 WPATVTDWVS
-368 GGNSNFWNSFNS
+368 GGTSNFWTNFNS
-380 DNAKVTATTRAIAL
+380 NYAKVTATTRAIAL

-431 NVPAEGFKITG
+431 NVPADGFKITG

-456 LPANAQ
+456 LPADAQ

-517 NKSSVEFQGVDGV
+517 NNSSVEFQGVDGV

-579 NAYNTIPD
+579 KAYNTIPD

-593 QLGLSVDLQWTP
+593 QLGLSVDLTWTP
-605 GLTFDIDLGG
+605 GLTFEIDLGG

>member
-10 AYLGAIAFVGIGF
+10 AYLGAIALVGIGF
-23 TACSSDDDAVESNP
+23 TACSSDDDAVENNP

-55 ATPSSRMSADNT
+55 ATPSSRMSAENT
-67 QNNNSNFLG
+67 QNYNSNFLG
-76 MEKIHLL
+76 MQDIHLL
-83 SFAGEPGTTGYTA
+83 SFAEQPGANTSY
-96 STSDIGLADISTTPG
+96 SSDIKLADINNGITTTT
-111 ISSISSSKIYSDVNV
+111 SSKIYSDVNV

-136 AVAPQGTD
+136 AVAPQGENVND
-144 ATTKFS
+144 KFS

-162 DAINFKLQQIAN
+162 DAINFKLQQIAT
-174 SIDNDEQTQLL
+174 SIENEEKTQLL

-192 TVTNWKDQDANS
+192 AVSNWSSQSSD
-204 TGLGKLYANFVKLKA
+204 TGLGKLYASFKNLKA

-237 IWADATST
+237 IWADATNDSP
-245 STEKT
+245 EKT
-250 IAGAI
+250 IATAI
-255 REAIAPNAGTGYFK
+255 RTAITSNSYFT
-269 ATKDNAT
+269 ATET
-276 GVYTLDYTS
+276 SGVYTL
-285 TTSTPYPRNIN
+285 TTPLTYPRNIN

-309 NNAQAPFSY
+309 NNSFSY
-318 GNQSS
+318 GSQSS
-323 LTSIPT
+323 LTSIPSLDPKT
-329 LNPTTLTYPASLYY
+329 ITYPASLYY

-357 NWPANVADWVS
+357 NWPKSVSDWAS
-368 GGNSNFWNSFNS
+368 DQTAFWNSFNS
-380 DNAKVTATTRAIAL
+380 TDAKVTATTRAIAL

-416 SDATTGS
+416 SDATKGTQ
-423 EGSTAKTV
+423 GSTGKTV
-431 NVPAEGFKITG
+431 NVPAVGFKITG

-456 LPANAQ
+456 LPADAQ
-462 SLTRHIYDSDVPAG
+462 NLTQHIYDKDVPAG
-476 MCAKYSA
+476 MCARYA
-483 STPADPTVNYTM
+483 TNATDATVNYTM

-502 GSNTEQTV
+502 GSNTEQPV
-510 SFAIEFE
+510 SFAIEFK
-517 NKSSVEFQGVDGV
+517 NNSSVEFQGVDGV
-530 VPVNG
+530 VPVGG
-535 KFYLVGKLDPNAQ
+535 KFYLVGKLDPANQ
-548 SGITNPGGITNPAVF
+548 TLTGVTSPTNPAVF

-593 QLGLSVDLQWTP
+593 QLGLSVDLTWTA
-605 GLTFDIDLGG
+605 GLTFEVDLGG

>member
-23 TACSSDDDAVESNP
+23 TACSSDDDAVENNP

-55 ATPSSRMSADNT
+55 ATPSSRMSAGNT
-67 QNNNSNFLG
+67 QNNSNFLG
-76 MEKIHLL
+76 MQDIHLL
-83 SFAGEPGTTGYTA
+83 SFAEQPGANTSY
-96 STSDIGLADISTTPG
+96 SSDIELADINNGITTTT
-111 ISSISSSKIYSDVNV
+111 SSKIYSDVNV

-162 DAINFKLQQIAN
+162 DAINFKLQQIAT
-174 SIDNDEQTQLL
+174 SIEDEQKTNLL
-185 SVLNAVA
+185 RVLNAVA
-192 TVTNWKDQDANS
+192 TVTNWKDANS
-204 TGLGKLYANFVKLKA
+204 TGLGKLYANFIKLKA
-219 GSANSIKAA
+219 GSANSIRAA

-237 IWADATST
+237 IWADAAGTSD
-245 STEKT
+245 EKT
-250 IAGAI
+250 IAGNIRTAI
-255 REAIAPNAGTGYFK
+255 KTGDYFTARETSQGS
-269 ATKDNAT
+269 
-276 GVYTLDYTS
+276 GVYTL
-285 TTSTPYPRNIN
+285 TTTLNYPRNLK
-296 LPDGAVQLAFDSQ
+296 LPDGAVQLTFQ
-309 NNAQAPFSY
+309 NNSFSY
-318 GNQSS
+318 DNNSG

-329 LNPTTLTYPASLYY
+329 LDPTTLTYPASLYY
-343 FISTDIRTSTSTYD
+343 FISTEIRTSTSTYD
-357 NWPANVADWVS
+357 SWPTNVADWVS

-431 NVPAEGFKITG
+431 NVPAGGFKITG

-456 LPANAQ
+456 LPADAE

-476 MCAKYSA
+476 MCANYSA

-502 GSNTEQTV
+502 SNEQPV
-510 SFAIEFE
+510 SFAIEFK
-517 NKSSVEFQGVDGV
+517 NNSSVEFQGVDGV

-579 NAYNTIPD
+579 KAYNTIPD

-593 QLGLSVDLQWTP
+593 QLGLSVDLTWTP

>member
-1 MKMKNLTKL
+1 MMKMKNLTKL

-23 TACSSDDDAVESNP
+23 TACSSDDDAVANNP

-55 ATPSSRMSADNT
+55 ATPSSRMSDENT
-67 QNNNSNFLG
+67 QNKNSNFLG
-76 MEKIHLL
+76 MQDIHLL
-83 SFAGEPGTTGYTA
+83 SFAGEPGTSGNTA
-96 STSDIGLADISTTPG
+96 STSDIKLADINTNG
-111 ISSISSSKIYSDVNV
+111 ISTSASSKIYSDVNV
-126 PVGTSHFLFY
+126 PVGTSYFLFY

-144 ATTKFS
+144 ANSKFS

-162 DAINFKLQQIAN
+162 DAINFKLEQIAT
-174 SIDNDEQTQLL
+174 SIDNDEKTQLL

-192 TVTNWKDQDANS
+192 TVDNWKDQDAS

-237 IWADATST
+237 IWANGTSE

-250 IAGAI
+250 IATDIRTAI
-255 REAIAPNAGTGYFK
+255 TTNNYFS
-269 ATKDNAT
+269 ATDNS
-276 GVYTLDYTS
+276 GVYTLMTS
-285 TTSTPYPRNIN
+285 LTYPRNIN
-296 LPDGAVQLAFDSQ
+296 LPDGAVQLTFQ
-309 NNAQAPFSY
+309 NNSFSY
-318 GNQSS
+318 DNNSG
-323 LTSIPT
+323 LTSIPI
-329 LNPTTLTYPASLYY
+329 LDPTTLTYPASLYY
-343 FISTDIRTSTSTYD
+343 FISTDIRTSNNTFD
-357 NWPANVADWVS
+357 NGWPANVTDWAS
-368 GGNSNFWNSFNS
+368 DQTAFWNSFNS
-380 DNAKVTATTRAIAL
+380 TNAKVTATTRAIAL

-416 SDATTGS
+416 SDATTGTQ
-423 EGSTAKTV
+423 GSTGKTV
-431 NVPAEGFKITG
+431 NVPAVGFKITG

-456 LPANAQ
+456 LPADAR
-462 SLTRHIYDSDVPAG
+462 SLTQHIYDKDVAST
-476 MCAKYSA
+476 MCARYA
-483 STPADPTVNYTM
+483 TNATDATVNYTM

-502 GSNTEQTV
+502 SNEQTV
-510 SFAIEFE
+510 SFAIEFK
-517 NKSSVEFQGVDGV
+517 NNSSVEFQGVDGV

-579 NAYNTIPD
+579 KAYNTIPD

-593 QLGLSVDLQWTP
+593 QLGLSVDLTWTP

>member
-55 ATPSSRMSADNT
+55 ATPSSRMSANNT
-67 QNNNSNFLG
+67 QNNSNFLG

-83 SFAGEPGTTGYTA
+83 SFAEQPEANTSY
-96 STSDIGLADISTTPG
+96 SSDIKLADINNGITTTT
-111 ISSISSSKIYSDVNV
+111 SSKIYSDVNV

-136 AVAPQGTD
+136 AVAPQGENVND
-144 ATTKFS
+144 KFS

-162 DAINFKLQQIAN
+162 DAINFKLQQIAT
-174 SIDNDEQTQLL
+174 SIENEEKTQLL

-192 TVTNWKDQDANS
+192 AVSNWSSQSSD
-204 TGLGKLYANFVKLKA
+204 TGLGKLYASFKNLKA

-237 IWADATST
+237 IWADAAGTSDK
-245 STEKT
+245 KT
-250 IAGAI
+250 IAGDIRTAI
-255 REAIAPNAGTGYFK
+255 KTGDYFTARETSQGS
-269 ATKDNAT
+269 
-276 GVYTLDYTS
+276 GVYTL
-285 TTSTPYPRNIN
+285 TTTLNYPRNLN
-296 LPDGAVQLAFDSQ
+296 LPDGAVQLTFQ
-309 NNAQAPFSY
+309 NNSFSY
-318 GNQSS
+318 DNNSG
-323 LTSIPT
+323 LTSIPI
-329 LNPTTLTYPASLYY
+329 LDPTTLTYPASLYY
-343 FISTDIRTSTSTYD
+343 FISTDIRTSNNTFD
-357 NWPANVADWVS
+357 NGWPANVTDWAS
-368 GGNSNFWNSFNS
+368 DQTAFWTNFNS
-380 DNAKVTATTRAIAL
+380 SNAKVTATTRAIAL

-431 NVPAEGFKITG
+431 TVPANGFKITG

-456 LPANAQ
+456 LPADAR
-462 SLTRHIYDSDVPAG
+462 SLTRHIYDKDVTTG
-476 MCAKYSA
+476 MCANYSA

-502 GSNTEQTV
+502 SNEQTV

-517 NKSSVEFQGVDGV
+517 NNSSVEFQGVQGV
-530 VPVNG
+530 VPVDG
-535 KFYLVGKLDPNAQ
+535 KFYLVGKLDPTNQ
-548 SGITNPGGITNPAVF
+548 TLTGVTNPSVF

-593 QLGLSVDLQWTP
+593 KLGLSVDLQWTP

>member
-23 TACSSDDDAVESNP
+23 TACSSDDDAVENNP

-55 ATPSSRMSADNT
+55 ATPSSRMSAGNT
-67 QNNNSNFLG
+67 QNNSNFLG
-76 MEKIHLL
+76 MQDIHLL
-83 SFAGEPGTTGYTA
+83 SFAEQPGANTSY
-96 STSDIGLADISTTPG
+96 SSDIELADINNGITTTT
-111 ISSISSSKIYSDVNV
+111 SSKIYSDVNV

-144 ATTKFS
+144 ATSKFQ

-162 DAINFKLQQIAN
+162 DAINFKLQQIAT
-174 SIDNDEQTQLL
+174 SIEDEQKTNLL

-192 TVTNWKDQDANS
+192 TVSNWSTQGVD
-204 TGLGKLYANFVKLKA
+204 TGLGKLYASFKNLKA
-219 GSANSIKAA
+219 GSANSIRAA

-237 IWADATST
+237 IWADAAGTSD
-245 STEKT
+245 EKT
-250 IAGAI
+250 IAGNIRTAI
-255 REAIAPNAGTGYFK
+255 KTGDYFTARETSQGS
-269 ATKDNAT
+269 
-276 GVYTLDYTS
+276 GVYTL
-285 TTSTPYPRNIN
+285 TTTLNYPRNLN
-296 LPDGAVQLAFDSQ
+296 LPDGAVQLTFQ
-309 NNAQAPFSY
+309 NNSFSY
-318 GNQSS
+318 DNNSG

-329 LNPTTLTYPASLYY
+329 LDPTTLTYPASLYY
-343 FISTDIRTSTSTYD
+343 FISTDIRTSNNTFD
-357 NWPANVADWVS
+357 KGWPANVTDWAS
-368 GGNSNFWNSFNS
+368 DQTTFWNSFNS

-416 SDATTGS
+416 SDATEGTQ
-423 EGSTAKTV
+423 GSTAKTV
-431 NVPAEGFKITG
+431 NVPAGGFKITG

-462 SLTRHIYDSDVPAG
+462 SLTRHIYDKDVAST
-476 MCAKYSA
+476 MCARYA
-483 STPADPTVNYTM
+483 TNATDATVNYTM

-502 GSNTEQTV
+502 SNEQTV
-510 SFAIEFE
+510 SFAIEFK
-517 NKSSVEFQGVDGV
+517 NNSSVEFQGVDGV

-535 KFYLVGKLDPNAQ
+535 KFYLVGKLDP
-548 SGITNPGGITNPAVF
+548 TNSQLQNVTSPAVF

-579 NAYNTIPD
+579 KAYNTIPD